1 MRIRNLTRPWLI
13 LGAALLVGV
22 LLAGVAIAQTA
33 KPSKPPKQSNNQFT
47 MVRSQSAMKA
57 GKNCLKGV
65 SANVRVTD
73 AGQGNQNLYVTLNKA
88 APNTEFTVFV
98 IQVPNSPFGVSW
110 YQGDIATDNQGNGK
124 HNFVGIFNDE
134 VFAISPGAAKPANPH
149 GKKDAKKGVKFAPI
163 HTYHIGVWFADPN
176 DARKA
181 GCTNV
186 KTPFD
191 GDHVAG
197 IQALS
202 TRNSGLQAADGPLFD
217 IKL

>member
-1 MRIRNLTRPWLI
+1 

-22 LLAGVAIAQTA
+22 LLAGVAMAQTA
-33 KPSKPPKQSNNQFT
+33 KPPKPPAKPSNNQFT

-57 GKNCLKGV
+57 GNKCLKGV
-65 SANVRVTD
+65 SANVKVTD

-98 IQVPNSPFGVSW
+98 IQVPDSPFGVSW

-134 VFAISPGAAKPANPH
+134 VFAISPGAAQPAKVH
-149 GKKDAKKGVKFAPI
+149 KQDAKNGVTFAPI
-163 HTYHIGVWFADPN
+163 HTYHLGVWFADPKQ
-176 DARKA
+176 AAKA
-181 GCTNV
+181 GCTNTV
-186 KTPFD
+186 TPFD

-202 TRNSGLQAADGPLFD
+202 TRNAGLKAADGPLFD